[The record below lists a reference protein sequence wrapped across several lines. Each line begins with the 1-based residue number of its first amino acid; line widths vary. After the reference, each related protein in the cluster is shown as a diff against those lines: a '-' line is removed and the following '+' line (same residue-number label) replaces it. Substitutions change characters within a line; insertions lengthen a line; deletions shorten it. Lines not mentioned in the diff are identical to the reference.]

1 MEDRRPL
8 LKKAKKKKYWGDT
21 KRQTVIRKEGQK
33 NYSVFTETLKKK
45 QHCRPRRWSS
55 IGIVLA

>member
-21 KRQTVIRKEGQK
+21 KRQTVIRKERQK

-45 QHCRPRRWSS
+45 QHCRSRRWSS
-55 IGIVLA
+55 IAIVLA